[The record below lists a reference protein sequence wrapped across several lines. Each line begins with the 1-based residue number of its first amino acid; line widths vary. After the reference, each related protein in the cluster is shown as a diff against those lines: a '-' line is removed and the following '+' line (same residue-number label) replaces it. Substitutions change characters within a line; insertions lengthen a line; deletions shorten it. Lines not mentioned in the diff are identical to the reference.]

1 MIDRSYYLEY
11 EEDQL
16 ECVANQANHF
26 NTGTSILRAIEMSR
40 AENVCLLLDEG
51 ADPNGVPMSK
61 QIDMARRF
69 RRFCCDG
76 SARSAES
83 VRLSMNDMEMYL
95 DDDKVGSVPS
105 QISPPYL
112 TDDELADR
120 CRHFGR
126 FWAVPC
132 CFEIDYSMDE
142 ALYHSVVMAGL
153 ATTEILDQILEDGAD
168 TSAWREP
175 LPAALPEEADLKPS
189 EACISTPPHTA
200 IATGNKAMLCALLD
214 RGFSPNAR
222 ALISGSQAL
231 TPMQY
236 AIVIGEL
243 ETYVLLNARGADPQI
258 RTTVFGVHILHFAAA
273 LLRMDLLKGIGIP
286 LSEAST
292 TAMGHS
298 LLHIAALPSNWSDF
312 ENSAPKV
319 NQSIHDERG
328 MVASFRICERMRNEL
343 DDGSGAYEEGRRHL
357 VYKAEYE
364 SKVEALYRYEGMER
378 RERTK
383 NPKKWIR
390 RLAEDGLQQE
400 AVCRFIVQELGSG
413 QVGLPDQ
420 HGNTVLHYLAGVKFP
435 NMPLIDWL
443 KEQDDGASVW
453 QGASNLWGNTP
464 EELYADASFARNG
477 PGTSCM

>member
-83 VRLSMNDMEMYL
+83 VRQSMDDMKMYL
-95 DDDKVGSVPS
+95 DEDEVGSVPS
-105 QISPPYL
+105 QIHPSFL

-120 CRHFGR
+120 RRHFGP

-132 CFEIDYSMDE
+132 CFEIDYSMEE

-153 ATTEILDQILEDGAD
+153 ATTEILDQILEAGAD
-168 TSAWREP
+168 TSAWCEP
-175 LPAALPEEADLKPS
+175 LPVSLPEEADLKPS
-189 EACISTPPHTA
+189 EACISTPVHTA
-200 IATGNKAMLCALLD
+200 IPTGNKAILCALLD

-222 ALISGSQAL
+222 FLISGSQAL
-231 TPMQY
+231 APMQF
-236 AIVIGEL
+236 AIVIGDL
-243 ETYVLLNARGADPQI
+243 ETYDLLKTRGADPEI
-258 RTTVFGVHILHFAAA
+258 RTLVFDVHILHFAAA
-273 LLRMDLLKGIGIP
+273 LLRMDLLKGIGVP
-286 LSEAST
+286 LSKAST

-298 LLHIAALPSNWSDF
+298 LLRIAALPFNWSDF

-328 MVASFRICERMRNEL
+328 MIASSRICERMRKEL
-343 DDGSGAYEEGRRHL
+343 DDGSGGYEEGQRHH

-364 SKVEALYRYEGMER
+364 SKVEALHRYEGMER
-378 RERTK
+378 REPTK
-383 NPKKWIR
+383 NPKKWIKI
-390 RLAEDGLQQE
+390 LGKDGLQQE
-400 AVCRFIVQELGSG
+400 TVCKFLVQELGSD
-413 QVGLPDQ
+413 QIGLPDR
-420 HGNTVLHYLAGVKFP
+420 HGNTVLHYLAGAKFP
-435 NMPLIDWL
+435 NMPLIEWL
-443 KEQDDGASVW
+443 KGQENGASVW
-453 QGASNLWGNTP
+453 RKATNSWGYTP
-464 EELYADASFARNG
+464 EELYADASFARNE
-477 PGTSCM
+477 PRASRM